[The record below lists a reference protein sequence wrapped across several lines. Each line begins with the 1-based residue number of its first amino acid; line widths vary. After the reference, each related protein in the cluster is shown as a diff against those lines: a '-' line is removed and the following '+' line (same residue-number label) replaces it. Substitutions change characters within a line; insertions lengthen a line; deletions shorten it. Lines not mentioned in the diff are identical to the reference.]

1 MKETI
6 EIDNLKCG
14 GCGNTIQKSLTN
26 IDGVVS
32 AQANPDN
39 GTVDIEFTSDV
50 MQQVIDKLSSLGYP
64 PAGTTSNV
72 QKIKS
77 YASCMIGRIS

>member
-39 GTVDIEFTSDV
+39 GTVDI
-50 MQQVIDKLSSLGYP
+50 
-64 PAGTTSNV
+64 
-72 QKIKS
+72 
-77 YASCMIGRIS
+77 